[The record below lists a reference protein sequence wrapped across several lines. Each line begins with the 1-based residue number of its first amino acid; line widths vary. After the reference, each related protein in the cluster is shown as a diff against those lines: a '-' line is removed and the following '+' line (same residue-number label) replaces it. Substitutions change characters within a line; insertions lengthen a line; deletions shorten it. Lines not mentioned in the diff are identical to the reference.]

1 MDGFEVNADY
11 IAYLSPAEIDKVSVL
26 KDGAAL
32 SIFGDRGANGVIWI
46 ETKRG
51 EIGPASV
58 SASVHYGIQQA
69 TTYAKPLDSYGYATL
84 YNQAVSNDNGS
95 WSPAYDAAALEAYRN
110 GSATNVDWYDE
121 VLRDSG
127 YVIDGDVTF
136 RGGTQTAVTTSC

>member
-84 YNQAVSNDNGS
+84 YNR
-95 WSPAYDAAALEAYRN
+95 L
-110 GSATNVDWYDE
+110 SAT
-121 VLRDSG
+121 
-127 YVIDGDVTF
+127 T
-136 RGGTQTAVTTSC
+136 TAVGRPPTMPPHSKPTGTVPRRMSIGMTRCCAIRAM